1 MYPPPPKKKIKI
13 KIMPV
18 KAQFCFL
25 FNPSAKCY
33 YINYLVSNT
42 GLMGF
47 KGLLMLAVLMLSA
60 VVVAALVIAI
70 IVVSYCLNCGKIGTE
85 TL

>member
-1 MYPPPPKKKIKI
+1 
-13 KIMPV
+13 
-18 KAQFCFL
+18 
-25 FNPSAKCY
+25 
-33 YINYLVSNT
+33 
-42 GLMGF
+42 MGF

>member
-1 MYPPPPKKKIKI
+1 
-13 KIMPV
+13 
-18 KAQFCFL
+18 
-25 FNPSAKCY
+25 
-33 YINYLVSNT
+33 
-42 GLMGF
+42 
-47 KGLLMLAVLMLSA
+47 MLAVLMLSA

>member
-1 MYPPPPKKKIKI
+1 MYPPPPK

-18 KAQFCFL
+18 KAQFWFL

-33 YINYLVSNT
+33 CINYLVSST

-60 VVVAALVIAI
+60 VVVAALAIAI